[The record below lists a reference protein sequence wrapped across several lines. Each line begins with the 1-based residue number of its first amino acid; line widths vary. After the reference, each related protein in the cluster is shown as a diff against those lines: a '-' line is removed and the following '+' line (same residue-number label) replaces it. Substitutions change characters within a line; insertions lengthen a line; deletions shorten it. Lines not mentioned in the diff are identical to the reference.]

1 MLSLLLAG
9 CCSGDCE
16 NRCRGETA
24 CHWRGTECAL
34 PMAIRMEM
42 CANPTILAGKSTA
55 DVNSGA
61 RLRRY
66 RWRATAAFGRSVPGS
81 VNPLYPMAKL
91 DAFRYR
97 VGLAHPSFFVVMVNN
112 YY

>member
-1 MLSLLLAG
+1 MLSFLLAG

-16 NRCRGETA
+16 KPLPWRDGV
-24 CHWRGTECAL
+24 HWRGTECAL
-34 PMAIRMEM
+34 PMVIRVAM
-42 CANPTILAGKSTA
+42 CANPTILAGKWTA
-55 DVNSGA
+55 DVNSGP

-66 RWRATAAFGRSVPGS
+66 RCRATAAFGRSVPGS
-81 VNPLYPMAKL
+81 VNPLYTMAKL
-91 DAFRYR
+91 DAFRYL